1 MSYLGRQLNVP
12 ASTVELTAD
21 KALTA
26 GNAVLIKSD
35 GKATV
40 PGASLGSEVVVAAVG
55 SSYNVAIFDSSNNKT
70 LVAYQD
76 AGDSDKGKC
85 AVVSVSGTTCTVGS
99 VVEFESGNISYLE
112 GTFDSNSNKVVLTYR
127 DGGNSDY
134 GTAIVGT
141 ISGDSVSFGTP
152 TVFESAT
159 TVFTSATFDSSNNK
173 VVIAYAD
180 NGNSNYGT
188 AIVGTVSGTGISFG
202 SASVFE
208 SANTNSPSATFDSS
222 NNKVVI
228 SYRDNGNSGYGTS
241 IVGTVSSTSISFGSA
256 TVFESAEVVLVSSTF
271 DTTNNKVV
279 VCYGDSGNSNI
290 GTAIVGTVSSTS
302 ISFGTAAVFSGS
314 EQGYY
319 SNAVFNPDTGTVG
332 VAYQGGSDVQK
343 FAEGTVSGTGISFG
357 SASTINSS
365 GGSYI
370 DLAYDTSAD
379 VFVFHFRDSG
389 NSSRPTVV
397 AFDLGT
403 ALTSENFI
411 GFAEEDA
418 TANGRAT
425 IQLGGSV
432 NDKQTSLT
440 AGQTYFV
447 QTDGTI
453 GTTAASPSVTAGTAV
468 SSTEIL
474 VKG

>member
-1 MSYLGRQLNVP
+1 MSYIGRQLNVP
-12 ASTVELTAD
+12 ASRKELTAAV
-21 KALTA
+21 ALSA
-26 GNAVLIKSD
+26 GNAVLVKSD
-35 GKATV
+35 GKATK
-40 PGASLGSEVVVAAVG
+40 PGETLGSEVVVAAVG

-76 AGDSDKGKC
+76 GSDGDKGKC

-99 VVEFESGNISYLE
+99 VVEFAGQLSYLN
-112 GTFDSNSNKVVLTYR
+112 GTFDSDSNKVVLTYR
-127 DGGNSDY
+127 DGGNNDY

-141 ISGDSVSFGTP
+141 ISGDSISFGTE
-152 TVFESAT
+152 TVFESAA
-159 TVFTSATFDSSNNK
+159 TVYTAPTFDSNSNK
-173 VVIAYAD
+173 VVIAYRD
-180 NGNSNYGT
+180 NPNSNYGT

-202 SASVFE
+202 SPTVFE
-208 SANTNSPSATFDSS
+208 SAITSHPSATFDSNS
-222 NNKVVI
+222 NKVVI
-228 SYRDNGNSGYGTS
+228 AYADSGNSGY
-241 IVGTVSSTSISFGSA
+241 
-256 TVFESAEVVLVSSTF
+256 
-271 DTTNNKVV
+271 
-279 VCYGDSGNSNI
+279 

-302 ISFGTAAVFSGS
+302 ISFGSPTVFESASISFSASTFDTTNNKVVIAYGDNGNSNIGTAVVGTVSSTSISFGTAATFSGS

-319 SNAVFNPDTGTVG
+319 VNAAFNPDTGTVG
-332 VAYQGGSDVQK
+332 IAYQGGADVQK
-343 FAEGTVSGTGISFG
+343 FAEGTVSGTGISF
-357 SASTINSS
+357 ASPITINSS
-365 GGSYI
+365 GPYI
-370 DLAYDTSAD
+370 DLVYDTSAD

-389 NSSRPTVV
+389 NSSRPTV
-397 AFDLGT
+397 AALDLGT

-418 TANGRAT
+418 PANGRAI

-468 SSTEIL
+468 SSSEIL

>member
-12 ASTVELTAD
+12 ASRKELTAAV
-21 KALTA
+21 ALSA

-35 GKATV
+35 GKATK
-40 PGASLGSEVVVAAVG
+40 PGATLGSEVVVAAVG

-99 VVEFESGNISYLE
+99 VVEFEAGNISYLE

-127 DGGNSDY
+127 DNGNSSY

-228 SYRDNGNSGYGTS
+228 SYRDNGNSSYGTS

-256 TVFESAEVVLVSSTF
+256 TVFESAEVAFVSSTF

-279 VCYGDSGNSNI
+279 VCYADAGNSNI

-319 SNAVFNPDTGTVG
+319 SNAAFNPDTGTVG

-357 SASTINSS
+357 SATTINSS
-365 GGSYI
+365 GSYI
-370 DLAYDTSAD
+370 DLVYDTSAD
-379 VFVFHFRDSG
+379 VFVFHVRDAG
-389 NSSRPTVV
+389 NSSRPTVL

-418 TANGRAT
+418 TANGLAT

-468 SSTEIL
+468 SATEIL